1 MTPDEISLCISCNCM
16 THTIDYKCGK
26 CGAVKQGAPD
36 DEYEWLRVALATQ
49 RHLVNE
55 DFHSRIIADEKLEQQ
70 IISHIQQ
77 HYLSKHHAFTWY
89 ITTGLKQNGKVLLG
103 PFATKDLALDVRK
116 YMEIAEAPATYWVE
130 QLHDYGNVQISN
142 KENK

>member
-1 MTPDEISLCISCNCM
+1 MTQSTTPDNSHFVSGHKMATPDNEYGWLD
-16 THTIDYKCGK
+16 TLLDVVHE
-26 CGAVKQGAPD
+26 QGALHGGKVKYSKD
-36 DEYEWLRVALATQ
+36 
-49 RHLVNE
+49 
-55 DFHSRIIADEKLEQQ
+55 IAKQQ